1 MARLILGSSSP
12 RRRELLHLLR
22 VSFEV
27 IPPKGVEEN
36 LSERFCE
43 KELCE
48 LSHLKAKNV
57 MLRNPFSTVIAADT
71 VVVLDGLVLGKPS
84 SVEEAYEMLLVLSGR
99 THSVFTSV
107 SVMYEESEF
116 SFVEKTDVTFREVP
130 SEVLKEYAESGL
142 SLDKAGAY
150 GIQDYGA
157 LFVKSIAGDFYN
169 VMGLP
174 IGRLWHELHARGVI

>member
-1 MARLILGSSSP
+1 
-12 RRRELLHLLR
+12 
-22 VSFEV
+22 
-27 IPPKGVEEN
+27 
-36 LSERFCE
+36 
-43 KELCE
+43 
-48 LSHLKAKNV
+48 
-57 MLRNPFSTVIAADT
+57 
-71 VVVLDGLVLGKPS
+71 
-84 SVEEAYEMLLVLSGR
+84 

-116 SFVEKTDVTFREVP
+116 NFVEKTDVTFREVP

-157 LFVKSIAGDFYN
+157 LFVKSITGDFYN

-174 IGRLWHELHARGVI
+174 IGRLWHELHTRGVI